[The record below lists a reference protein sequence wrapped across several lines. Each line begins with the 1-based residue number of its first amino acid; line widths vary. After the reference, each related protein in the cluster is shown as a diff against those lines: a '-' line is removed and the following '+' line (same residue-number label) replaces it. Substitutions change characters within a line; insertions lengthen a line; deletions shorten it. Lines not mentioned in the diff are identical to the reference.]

1 MSSLRVLQIIKGLD
15 IGGVNGGAERF
26 SIDLSEQLQSL
37 GCDVDICAFYRMRTL
52 AEEEWLQA
60 VERKGLKVFFAT
72 EWKGPNKLNSYKEGL
87 KILQNRL
94 EEKHYSIVHSH
105 FQQGTYL
112 ALYLKKKMKDLLVLR
127 TAHNV
132 SEWEEGF
139 LGKVKEA
146 TSNYIYPRMLDV
158 EVGVSKAITDQLT
171 SRFPAS
177 SKKLKPIT
185 IFNAINLPNVESKDR
200 ENRESSGS
208 FLIGT
213 VGRLAKQKGYSYL
226 IDAIPLVLEKHAETK
241 WVFLGDGELRIELE
255 EQAKR
260 LGINKSVE
268 FAGQVN
274 NVFEQIQSFNLF
286 VSASLWEGLPTVI
299 IEAMAMGVPVIATDI
314 AGTGELI
321 QDGINGKLVPAGD
334 SQALADGI
342 IEMIENTALMNQ
354 FAETGKLSSQS
365 FSIET
370 IAKEYINLFE
380 NLLSG
385 MPQNGK

>member
-1 MSSLRVLQIIKGLD
+1 MSNLRVLQIIKGLD

-26 SIDLSEQLQSL
+26 SIDLSEQLQNL
-37 GCDVDICAFYRMRTL
+37 GCEVDICAFYRMRTL
-52 AEEEWLQA
+52 AEEEWI
-60 VERKGLKVFFAT
+60 ERIEKKGLKIFFAT

-112 ALYLKKKMKDLLVLR
+112 ALYLKKRMKNLIVLR

-158 EVGVSKAITDQLT
+158 EVGVSRAITEQLK
-171 SRFPAS
+171 SRYPAS
-177 SKKLKPIT
+177 SKKLMPIT
-185 IFNAINLPNVESKDR
+185 IFNGINLPNLESKDR
-200 ENRESSGS
+200 DYSKNNGS
-208 FLIGT
+208 FVIGT

-226 IDAIPLVLEKHAETK
+226 IDAIPLVLEKHPETK

-255 EQAKR
+255 EQTKR
-260 LGINKSVE
+260 LGISKNVE

-274 NVFEQIQSFNLF
+274 NVLERMQHFDLF

-299 IEAMAMGVPVIATDI
+299 IEAMAMATPVVATAI
-314 AGTGELI
+314 AGTRELI
-321 QDGINGKLVPAGD
+321 QDGNNGKLVPPGD
-334 SQALADGI
+334 PQALADGI
-342 IEMIENTALMNQ
+342 IEMIDNPDLMNQ
-354 FAETGKLSSQS
+354 YAEAGKLSSQS

-370 IAKEYINLFE
+370 IAKEYKKLFE
-380 NLLSG
+380 SLLSG

>member
-15 IGGVNGGAERF
+15 IGLVNGGAERF

-37 GCDVDICAFYRMRTL
+37 GCDVDICAFYRMRTH
-52 AEEEWLQA
+52 AEEEWLQRI
-60 VERKGLKVFFAT
+60 EKKGLKTFFAT
-72 EWKGPNKLNSYKEGL
+72 EWKGPDNLHSYSEGIKFL
-87 KILQNRL
+87 SNLLDVKQ
-94 EEKHYSIVHSH
+94 YSILHSH
-105 FQQGTYL
+105 FQQGTYI
-112 ALYLKKKMKDLLVLR
+112 ALYLKQKKKTPIVLR

-146 TSNYIYPRMLDV
+146 TSNYIYPRMLDI
-158 EVGVSKAITDQLT
+158 EVGVSRAITDQLT
-171 SRFPAS
+171 SRYPAS

-185 IFNAINLPNVESKDR
+185 IFNGINLPNVESKDR
-200 ENRESSGS
+200 EKRENSGS

-260 LGINKSVE
+260 LGIDKSVE

-274 NVFEQIQSFNLF
+274 NVLERIQSFNLF

-321 QDGINGKLVPAGD
+321 QDGIDGKLVPPGD
-334 SQALADGI
+334 SQAQADGI
-342 IEMIENTALMNQ
+342 IEMIDNPALMNK
-354 FAETGKLSSQS
+354 FAEAGKLSSQA

-370 IAKEYINLFE
+370 IAKEYKNLFE

-385 MPQNGK
+385 KPQNGK

>member
-26 SIDLSEQLQSL
+26 SIDLSEQLQNL

-52 AEEEWLQA
+52 AEEEWLQR
-60 VERKGLKVFFAT
+60 VDKKGLKVFFAT
-72 EWKGPNKLNSYKEGL
+72 EWKGPNSLNSYTDGL
-87 KILQNRL
+87 KILQNHL

-112 ALYLKKKMKDLLVLR
+112 ALYLKKKMKDLIVLR

-171 SRFPAS
+171 SRYPAS

-185 IFNAINLPNVESKDR
+185 IFNGINLPNLESKDR
-200 ENRESSGS
+200 DYSMSSGS

-226 IDAIPLVLEKHAETK
+226 IDAIPLVLEKHPETK

-260 LGINKSVE
+260 LGIDKSVE

-274 NVFEQIQSFNLF
+274 NVLERIQSFNLF

-321 QDGINGKLVPAGD
+321 QDGINGKLVTPGD

-342 IEMIENTALMNQ
+342 IEMIDNPGQMNK
-354 FAETGKLSSQS
+354 FAEAGKLSSQA

-370 IAKEYINLFE
+370 IAKEYKNLFE

-385 MPQNGK
+385 KPQNGK

>member
-1 MSSLRVLQIIKGLD
+1 
-15 IGGVNGGAERF
+15 
-26 SIDLSEQLQSL
+26 
-37 GCDVDICAFYRMRTL
+37 
-52 AEEEWLQA
+52 
-60 VERKGLKVFFAT
+60 
-72 EWKGPNKLNSYKEGL
+72 
-87 KILQNRL
+87 
-94 EEKHYSIVHSH
+94 
-105 FQQGTYL
+105 
-112 ALYLKKKMKDLLVLR
+112 MKDLLVLR

-274 NVFEQIQSFNLF
+274 NVFEQINL
-286 VSASLWEGLPTVI
+286 
-299 IEAMAMGVPVIATDI
+299 
-314 AGTGELI
+314 
-321 QDGINGKLVPAGD
+321 
-334 SQALADGI
+334 
-342 IEMIENTALMNQ
+342 
-354 FAETGKLSSQS
+354 
-365 FSIET
+365 
-370 IAKEYINLFE
+370 
-380 NLLSG
+380 
-385 MPQNGK
+385 